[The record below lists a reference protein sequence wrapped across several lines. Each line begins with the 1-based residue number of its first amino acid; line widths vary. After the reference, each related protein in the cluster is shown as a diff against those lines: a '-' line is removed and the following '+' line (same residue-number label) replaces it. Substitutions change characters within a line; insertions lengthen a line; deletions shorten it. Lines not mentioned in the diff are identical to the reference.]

1 MIRTTKVEIDVQ
13 PTVREIADCIW
24 DMSARDQVRLLS
36 ELNRVCFSDA
46 NAGDV
51 QMHRMSEEI
60 NNADRLP
67 KIVRVSAKRFLDKM
81 KDYLM

>member
-1 MIRTTKVEIDVQ
+1 
-13 PTVREIADCIW
+13 
-24 DMSARDQVRLLS
+24 
-36 ELNRVCFSDA
+36 
-46 NAGDV
+46 
-51 QMHRMSEEI
+51 MSEEI